1 MIVQGNGV
9 THFQESQDAE
19 LLVPPINFSMVDKGI
34 YRSGFPNLINFP
46 FLETLHL
53 RSIVYLCPEDYP
65 EEILAFIQRNGIKLF
80 HFGIEG
86 YKEPFVNIPEDIIQE
101 CLKVLLDVRNHPI
114 LIHCKRGKH
123 RTGCLVGC
131 LRRVQN
137 WCLSSIFDEYQR
149 FAGLKS
155 RVSDQQFIELFD
167 VSKFKRSISVTNC
180 TDSSTTRS

>member
-34 YRSGFPNLINFP
+34 YR
-46 FLETLHL
+46 
-53 RSIVYLCPEDYP
+53 YLCPEDYP